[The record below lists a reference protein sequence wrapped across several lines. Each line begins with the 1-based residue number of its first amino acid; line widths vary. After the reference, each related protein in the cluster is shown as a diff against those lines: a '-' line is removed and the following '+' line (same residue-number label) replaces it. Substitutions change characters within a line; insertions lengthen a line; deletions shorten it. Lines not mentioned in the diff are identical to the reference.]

1 MGLFSFFNKTKKTG
15 TDSTVESN
23 ELIIGD
29 STEAT
34 EELVETSLSYHPSWD
49 VPQEQQYVFS
59 FLSNELQPLK
69 PNQIS
74 LSGIDIDVNE
84 QSGEWLVK
92 AFFRSSLSKPM
103 TMDNAELLILDQGN
117 QIIASKEFDLSVLGE
132 LPPNSARPWVFSFNK
147 ESIKSHEIPHEG
159 WKIAFNVQSL
169 IPHQLDLHESWEVA
183 LTEEQKAALQNI
195 VKDLP
200 KLNAHEINFVGFQVA
215 PQSEGNL
222 AVSLFIR
229 NGNKQHINLEQL
241 PLELLDAQGQTV
253 ARGSFKLD
261 KLEVKANTSKP
272 WTFIFPSQMVS
283 KESPDL
289 SRWTVK
295 VIQEQ

>member
-23 ELIIGD
+23 ELIKSD
-29 STEAT
+29 SSTSSNEFI
-34 EELVETSLSYHPSWD
+34 ETTLSYHPSWD

-59 FLSNELQPLK
+59 FLSNELPPLK

-92 AFFRSSLSKPM
+92 AFFRSTLSKPM
-103 TMDNAELLILDQGN
+103 TMDDVELLILDQDN
-117 QIIASKEFDLSVLGE
+117 QILASKEFDLSVLGE
-132 LPPNSARPWVFSFNK
+132 LPPNSDRPWVFSFDN
-147 ESIKSHEIPHEG
+147 EAIKTHELPQEG

-169 IPHQLDLHESWEVA
+169 IPHRLDLHESWEES
-183 LTEEQKAALQNI
+183 LTQEQKETLQNI

-200 KLNAHEINFVGFQVA
+200 KLKAQEVNFIGFQVA
-215 PQSEGNL
+215 PQPEGHL

-241 PLELLDAQGQTV
+241 PLELLDANGQTV

-272 WTFIFPSQMVS
+272 WTFIFPSQMIT
-283 KESPDL
+283 KENPDL
-289 SRWTVK
+289 SRWAVK